1 MIDAPLPE
9 PLLAVLVLLFLL
21 WPLLGQYA
29 LARFDKRRE
38 KSGKAAIIP
47 TADTPGEI
55 LARMYLWP
63 VVLYRY
69 RRAAR
74 ALDQSNSQGEPR

>member
-1 MIDAPLPE
+1 MTVSE
-9 PLLAVLVLLFLL
+9 PLLAALVALFLI

-29 LARFDKRRE
+29 LHRFDRHRE
-38 KSGKAAIIP
+38 HNGKPAIIP
-47 TADTPGEI
+47 PADTPTEI

-69 RRAAR
+69 RRAAHQ
-74 ALDQSNSQGEPR
+74 LDKHGDPT